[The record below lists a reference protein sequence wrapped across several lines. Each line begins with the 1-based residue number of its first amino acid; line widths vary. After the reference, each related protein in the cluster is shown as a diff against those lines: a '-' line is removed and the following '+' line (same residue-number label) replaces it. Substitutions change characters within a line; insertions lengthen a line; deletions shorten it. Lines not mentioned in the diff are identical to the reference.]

1 MIISE
6 ATRKYIARPVDEI
19 MDRFAKLQYMELWI
33 KTAIAQINY
42 TIDNP
47 IRANDFKEVV
57 LAFARL
63 LVQIG
68 IPLATIFIVFA
79 GFKFVT
85 ARGDPKGIEE
95 AKKML
100 FWTLVGAAVIIGAY
114 AIATAVVNFAKEL

>member
-1 MIISE
+1 MGFWVKIAE
-6 ATRKYIARPVDEI
+6 AGTTFRVE
-19 MDRFAKLQYMELWI
+19 
-33 KTAIAQINY
+33 
-42 TIDNP
+42 NP
-47 IRANDFKEVV
+47 INAGSFSEVV

-79 GFKFVT
+79 GFKFVS
-85 ARGDPKGIEE
+85 ARGDPKAIEE

-114 AIATAVVNFAKEL
+114 AIATAVVNFAKELG